1 MEWIHSALNAD
12 GMLKLIYYIRERN
25 IMKKLLKFV
34 GYIVVSGLAVISLYL
49 VNLFLMKPYSID
61 HYLAKELTMG
71 LLESPEYMT
80 YIGIFDPYNAI
91 LKHNQKLSINT
102 LADGEEDY
110 QDSLKHLSMLKK
122 YDSETLTEVQKVTQK
137 IAIFDTENSIDR
149 FENFRFHSY
158 PFNQISGNHLNLVEF
173 MTDTHPVRNY
183 REASDYI
190 KRVRLIDESMK
201 SDLLW
206 LEEQKKLGIF
216 APQFVFDHVIRQLNE
231 LLSYTD
237 DENPLMQVF
246 IRKVSEL
253 EISPEKK
260 EALFDELSAVIKS
273 DVKPG
278 YELIL
283 QFMESNYTN
292 ANPHHGA
299 WSQPNG
305 DAYYASRLR
314 SYTTTDY
321 TAEEIHQ
328 IGLSEVERISNR
340 MKEIFMMLGY
350 EVNKPIGEMMNDLNE
365 NPEFLYADTPDR
377 KEIVIADYNQMVKEA
392 EEDVRP
398 YFERFP
404 ISPVEVRAVPEYSEK
419 TAAGGYY
426 QAPSL
431 DGSRPGVFYANLYDI
446 KQTPTFGMRTLT
458 FHEAV
463 PGHHF
468 QIALNQENEK
478 LTLYRKMGYRTSAFT
493 EGWALYSEQLAVE
506 AGMTKNLYDELGV
519 LQSEMFRANRLV
531 VDTGMHYKRW
541 TREEAMDYM
550 KKTTGMSD
558 TEVRV
563 EIERYI
569 VWPGQATSYKM
580 GMLKILELRE
590 KAKQALGDKFD
601 IKKFHTVVL
610 DQGIVPLFILE
621 DIINEWVESF

>member
-1 MEWIHSALNAD
+1 
-12 GMLKLIYYIRERN
+12 
-25 IMKKLLKFV
+25 MKKLLKFV
-34 GYIVVSGLAVISLYL
+34 GYIVVSGMAVISLYL
-49 VNLFLMKPYSID
+49 ANLFLMKPYSID

-216 APQFVFDHVIRQLNE
+216 APKFVFDHVIRQLNE

-305 DAYYASRLR
+305 DAYYTSRLR

-340 MKEIFMMLGY
+340 MKEIFMLLGY

-531 VDTGMHYKRW
+531 VDTGMHFKRW
-541 TREEAMDYM
+541 TREEAMEYM

-590 KAKQALGDKFD
+590 KAKKALGEKFD
-601 IKKFHTVVL
+601 IRKFHTVVL
-610 DQGIVPLFILE
+610 DQGIVPLFVLE
-621 DIINEWVESF
+621 DIIDDWIMSY

>member
-1 MEWIHSALNAD
+1 MN
-12 GMLKLIYYIRERN
+12 
-25 IMKKLLKFV
+25 KLLKYL
-34 GYIVVSGLAVISLYL
+34 GYGILSCIAVALLYL
-49 VNLFLMKPYSID
+49 ANLFLMKPYSID
-61 HYLAKELTMG
+61 HYLAKELTLS
-71 LLESPEYMT
+71 LLEAPEFMT
-80 YIGIFDPYNAI
+80 YIGVFDPFNSV
-91 LKHNQKLSINT
+91 LKHNQKLSIDT
-102 LADGEEDY
+102 LEDAENDF
-110 QDSLKHLSMLKK
+110 QKTLQHLEMIKK
-122 YDSETLTEVQKVTQK
+122 YDPENLTEIQKVTQK

-149 FENFRFHSY
+149 FQNFRFHSY

-173 MTDTHPVRNY
+173 MTDTHPIRNY
-183 REASDYI
+183 REATDYI
-190 KRVRLIDESMK
+190 KRVRLFDESLN
-201 SDLLW
+201 SDLQW
-206 LEEQKKLGIF
+206 LEEQRKLGIF
-216 APQFVFDHVIRQLNE
+216 APRFVFDHVIKQLKE
-231 LLSYTD
+231 LLAYEDS
-237 DENPLMQVF
+237 ENPLMQVF
-246 IRKVSEL
+246 VRKVNEL
-253 EISPEKK
+253 DIDSAKK
-260 EALFDELSAVIKS
+260 KALFKELSSIIET

-278 YELIL
+278 YESIL
-283 QFMESNYTN
+283 EYMKLNYDN
-292 ANPHHGA
+292 ANKNDGV
-299 WSQPNG
+299 WSLPNG
-305 DAYYASRLR
+305 DAFYASRLR

-328 IGLSEVERISNR
+328 IGLSEVARIGER
-340 MKEIFMMLGY
+340 MKEIFIALGY
-350 EVNKPIGEMMNDLNE
+350 EVNKPIGEMMNELNE
-365 NPEFLYADTPDR
+365 NPDFLYADTPDR

-392 EEDVRP
+392 EIDVKP

-404 ISPVEVRAVPEYSEK
+404 VSPVEVRAIPEYSEQ

-468 QIALNQENEK
+468 QIALNQENED
-478 LTLYRKMGYRTSAFT
+478 LTMYRKMGYRTSAFT

-506 AGMTKNLYDELGV
+506 IGMTKNLYDELGV

-531 VDTGMHYKRW
+531 VDTGLHYKKW
-541 TREEAMDYM
+541 SREKAMDYM

-580 GMLKILELRE
+580 GMIKILELRQR
-590 KAKQALGDKFD
+590 AKDALGEGFD
-601 IKKFHTVVL
+601 IRKFHTVVL

-621 DIINEWVESF
+621 DIIDEWIRKS

>member
-12 GMLKLIYYIRERN
+12 RMLKSIYYIRERN

-531 VDTGMHYKRW
+531 VDTGMHFKRW
-541 TREEAMDYM
+541 TREEAMEYM

-590 KAKQALGDKFD
+590 KAKKTLGEKFD
-601 IKKFHTVVL
+601 IRKFHTVVL
-610 DQGIVPLFILE
+610 DQGIVPLFVLE
-621 DIINEWVESF
+621 DIIDEWIMSY

>member
-1 MEWIHSALNAD
+1 
-12 GMLKLIYYIRERN
+12 
-25 IMKKLLKFV
+25 MKKLLKFV

-102 LADGEEDY
+102 LEDGEEDY

-531 VDTGMHYKRW
+531 VDTGMHFKRW
-541 TREEAMDYM
+541 TREEAMEYM

-590 KAKQALGDKFD
+590 KAKKALGEKFD
-601 IKKFHTVVL
+601 IRKFHTVVL
-610 DQGIVPLFILE
+610 DQGIVPLFVLE
-621 DIINEWVESF
+621 DIIDEWIMSY

>member
-1 MEWIHSALNAD
+1 MVKT
-12 GMLKLIYYIRERN
+12 LKYIGYT
-25 IMKKLLKFV
+25 ILL
-34 GYIVVSGLAVISLYL
+34 GLAIISLYMI
-49 VNLFLMKPYSID
+49 NLFAMKPYSID

-71 LLESPEYMT
+71 LLDSPEFMT
-80 YIGIFDPYNAI
+80 YIGIFDKYNAV
-91 LKHNQKLSINT
+91 LKHNQKLSIRT
-102 LADGEEDY
+102 LEDDDENY
-110 QDSLKHLSMLKK
+110 QDSLDHLSMLKR
-122 YDSETLTEVQKVTQK
+122 YDSSKLTDIQKVTQK
-137 IAIFDTENSIDR
+137 IAIFDTENNINE
-149 FENFRFHSY
+149 FENFRYHSY
-158 PFNQISGNHLNLVEF
+158 PFNQIGGNHLGLVEF
-173 MTDTHPVRNY
+173 MTDTHPVRNL

-190 KRVRLIDESMK
+190 KRVEKFDES
-201 SDLLW
+201 LNANLIW

-216 APQFVFDHVIRQLNE
+216 APKYVFDHVITQLKE
-231 LLSYTD
+231 LIAYEDSD
-237 DENPLMQVF
+237 NPLMQVF
-246 IRKVSEL
+246 ARKVDELNIDEQKSEEL
-253 EISPEKK
+253 KT
-260 EALFDELSAVIKS
+260 ALSAVIAS
-273 DVKPG
+273 DVKSG
-278 YELIL
+278 FKSIL
-283 QFMESNYTN
+283 GFFESNYEYANTN
-292 ANPHHGA
+292 HGV
-299 WSQPNG
+299 WSLPNG
-305 DAYYASRLR
+305 DAFYEARLR

-321 TAEEIHQ
+321 SAEEIHQ
-328 IGLSEVERISNR
+328 IGLSEVDRIGAR
-340 MKEIFMMLGY
+340 MKEIFLQLGY
-350 EVNKPIGEMMNDLNE
+350 QVNKPVGEMMNDLNE
-365 NPEFLYADTPDR
+365 NPDFLYPDTPDR
-377 KEIVIADYNQMVKEA
+377 KEIVVADYNQMVKEA

-398 YFERFP
+398 YFARFP
-404 ISPVEVRAVPEYSEK
+404 VSPVEVRAIPEYSEQ

-426 QAPSL
+426 QAPAL

-468 QIALNQENEK
+468 QIALNQENED

-506 AGMTKNLYDELGV
+506 VGMTKNLYDELGV

-580 GMLKILELRE
+580 GMLKILELRK
-590 KAKQALGDKFD
+590 KAKDALGEKFD
-601 IKKFHTVVL
+601 IRKFHTVVL

-621 DIINEWVESF
+621 DIIDEWIAAS